1 MRSSLVYRA
10 KLMAAQTPLLPL
22 ARELKLRFSS
32 QRGAKYDR
40 EAREVMRSVLRA
52 DSVALDI
59 GANFGSVLRDLVKM
73 APGGRH
79 HAFEPLPDL
88 AAGLRR
94 RFPNVTI
101 HEVALSNRTG
111 TTGFVYVRGDPGLSG
126 IHPVHPAAGNLE
138 RETITVRMER
148 LDNIVGPNTKVDLV
162 KVDVEGAE
170 FWVFDGGRELL
181 ARDRPVVLFEVASN
195 AGNLYEGS
203 TPKAIY
209 RLLVG
214 CGLKVSLMARW
225 LSGQAALS
233 EAEFEYEIEKTGSF
247 YFIAYRDA

>member
-1 MRSSLVYRA
+1 MSMRSSLVNRA
-10 KLMAAQTPLLPL
+10 KLRASLTPLLPL

-32 QRGAKYDR
+32 RRGAAYDR
-40 EAREVMRSVLRA
+40 EAREVMRRVLRF
-52 DSVALDI
+52 DSIALDI

-94 RFPNVTI
+94 RFSNVTI

-111 TTGFVYVRGDPGLSG
+111 TTSFVYVRGDPGLSG
-126 IHPVHPAAGNLE
+126 IHPVHHAAGRLE
-138 RETITVRMER
+138 RETIEVRTER
-148 LDNIVGPNTKVDLV
+148 LDNAIDANTKVDLV
-162 KVDVEGAE
+162 KMDVEGAE

-181 ARDRPVVLFEVASN
+181 TRDQPVVLFESSGQA
-195 AGNLYEGS
+195 ANLYEGS
-203 TPKAIY
+203 TPEAIH
-209 RLLVG
+209 RLLAD

-225 LSGQAALS
+225 LAGQPALS
-233 EAEFEYEIEKTGSF
+233 EAEFGHQIRTHSSF
-247 YFIAYRDA
+247 YFIAYP